1 MAAFV
6 EQLPQTVLWI
16 FLYFCRIGAMLMV
29 FPGYSSTFI
38 PVRVRLMLA
47 IAITLAL
54 SPLLLGLPGA
64 RPAGGEP
71 SAGALLYL
79 AIGELLKGL
88 ALGLMARLFF
98 LAFEFLASAVSMFIG
113 LGNFPGAPAEG
124 IQPQPVLVSFIML
137 GAVMLV
143 FVTDLHVQALAA
155 VLDSYAVL
163 PIGTF
168 GDAGGFLEALVGKLS
183 AATFLSLQAT
193 APFLVYAIIANLAI
207 GLVNRL
213 SPQIPAYFISLPLLI
228 AGGLFLL
235 MLALD
240 EMFGVFIAG
249 FADMIING

>member
-1 MAAFV
+1 MAAFL
-6 EQLPQTVLWI
+6 EHLPQTALWI

-29 FPGYSSTFI
+29 FPGYSATHV

-47 IAITLAL
+47 VAITLAL
-54 SPLLLGLPGA
+54 APLLLGMPGA
-64 RPAGGEP
+64 QPGSGEP
-71 SAGALLYL
+71 APAMLLFY
-79 AIGELLKGL
+79 AVGELLKGL

-98 LAFEFLASAVSMFIG
+98 LAFEFLATSVSMFVG

-124 IQPQPVLVSFIML
+124 IQPQPVLVNFIML
-137 GAVMLV
+137 SAAALV
-143 FVTDLHVQALAA
+143 FATDLHVQALAA
-155 VLDSYAVL
+155 VLESYAVL

-168 GDAGGFLEALVGKLS
+168 GDAGGFLESLVGKLS

-193 APFLVYAIIANLAI
+193 APFLVYAVIANLAI
-207 GLVNRL
+207 GLINRL

-235 MLALD
+235 MFALD
-240 EMFGVFIAG
+240 EMFSVFIAG